1 MPASK
6 KRGGKKAHNKRVTK
20 RNKNIANAKRAYEK
34 LYTNALQEHLEK
46 LKQKQN
52 ESPQPEETPAD

>member
-1 MPASK
+1 MTSK
-6 KRGGKKAHNKRVTK
+6 TK

>member
-1 MPASK
+1 MPTSK

-20 RNKNIANAKRAYEK
+20 RNKNIANAQRSYEK
-34 LYTNALQEHLEK
+34 LYNNALQEHLEK

-52 ESPQPEETPAD
+52 EPSRPEETSEN

>member
-1 MPASK
+1 MPTSK

-34 LYTNALQEHLEK
+34 LYNNAIQEHLEK

-52 ESPQPEETPAD
+52 EPSRSKETSEN

>member
-1 MPASK
+1 MPTSK
-6 KRGGKKAHNKRVTK
+6 KRGGKKSHNKRVTK
-20 RNKNIANAKRAYEK
+20 RNKNIANVKSAYEK

-52 ESPQPEETPAD
+52 ESSQPEETPAD

>member
-1 MPASK
+1 MPTSK

-34 LYTNALQEHLEK
+34 LYNNAVQEHLEK

-52 ESPQPEETPAD
+52 GTSKSKESSEN

>member
-6 KRGGKKAHNKRVTK
+6 KRGGKKSHNKRVTK

-52 ESPQPEETPAD
+52 ESSRSEETSEN

>member
-1 MPASK
+1 MPTSK

-34 LYTNALQEHLEK
+34 LYNNAVQEHLEK
-46 LKQKQN
+46 LNQKQN
-52 ESPQPEETPAD
+52 GTSKSPETSEN

>member
-6 KRGGKKAHNKRVTK
+6 KRDGKKSHNKRVTK

>member
-1 MPASK
+1 MPTSK

-34 LYTNALQEHLEK
+34 LYNNALQEHLEK

-52 ESPQPEETPAD
+52 EPSRSEETSEN